1 MDEDVTTLRMTPTLS
16 MSAAPSPTLVV
27 LNGGIRRIAISWDA
41 GRPGRRLRGV
51 TEPVIPNR
59 CSSVSRCVC
68 PRSRSSWREW
78 DLPPPGAQGMCGRHP
93 ATATAVMGRLD
104 RRRRRRECSEA
115 PSPQTLNV
123 PLDSQRFI
131 DARRPVRDYGL
142 ASALQRSRL
151 RVMVTVGSQGLLR
164 AMSPISCVPGPS
176 AKAVGVQGRETM
188 AADARS

>member
-1 MDEDVTTLRMTPTLS
+1 MTPTAS

-27 LNGGIRRIAISWDA
+27 LNGGIRRIDLSWDA

-59 CSSVSRCVC
+59 CLSVSRCVC
-68 PRSRSSWREW
+68 PRSRSSWRER

-104 RRRRRRECSEA
+104 RRRRRRECSED

-131 DARRPVRDYGL
+131 DALRSLAECGSGGNHRGIEGFGRRVARAGRIPVGEDSRRGGCEGGFSHQPIL
-142 ASALQRSRL
+142 WCGALVSVVSRW
-151 RVMVTVGSQGLLR
+151 
-164 AMSPISCVPGPS
+164 
-176 AKAVGVQGRETM
+176 
-188 AADARS
+188 